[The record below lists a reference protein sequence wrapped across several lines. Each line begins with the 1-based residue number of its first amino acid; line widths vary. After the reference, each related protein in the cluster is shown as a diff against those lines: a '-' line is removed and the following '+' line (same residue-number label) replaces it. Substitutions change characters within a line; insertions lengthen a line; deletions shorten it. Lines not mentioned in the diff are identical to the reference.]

1 MGGRN
6 QFYLYYILILSFL
19 LTNTSIA
26 QLSKINEFEKE
37 LSREMTDSARIK
49 LLKDLSIA
57 YSSVDPVK
65 KFYYANTY
73 RELAE
78 KTGADSMVADA
89 YLDMGISYGIRSKA
103 DSALYY
109 FSLGY
114 HKAWECNYLRGV
126 GRSLVNMGY
135 AYDRLDDDEAALT
148 KYLEALPIFKKIKS
162 EHGINQCYTNIGAL
176 YFDLGQYTLARSYFA
191 EALASYTEYED
202 EKGTSWALYNM
213 GNVSMALGD
222 FPAARDY
229 FDKSLAIRQKKGDLA
244 GIASTSGA
252 LGDLEIKEGNIDQGL
267 KYFQM
272 ASEHNAT
279 IQDNFH
285 QSTVLIS
292 IANANLLKGNFDEA
306 KSKALQ
312 ALTMAREM
320 KSQKA
325 TADVLHSL
333 VRIFK
338 ASGAYREALEY
349 QTELIAVEDSLR
361 AESKVNE
368 VMLAEFNRMDERN
381 QNLTKDNE
389 IITSQNL
396 SYLKTIVITS
406 LILVLVILLLIVLYK
421 RNIEKKAS
429 NTLLERQKRDIEQ
442 VLDELAL
449 LNEKLN
455 EQMLLVESQN
465 AKLSQ
470 LNKVKNKLFS
480 ILSHDLRAPLGTIQ
494 MLLSMYREGKVAED
508 ELNPLLF
515 KLEDTVYSSSIFLDN
530 LLEWSKNQ
538 LDGFLV
544 NSTTVSIKSLVKRN
558 VELVR
563 SQASLKEI
571 SVQSF
576 VDEDFYINADPDM
589 IKVAIRNLLS
599 NSIKFCSPGDSIS
612 FRAQRVDSEVI
623 LSISDTGPG
632 ITDEQKG
639 NMFSL
644 ESATTEGTFGEKGQR
659 LGLILCKEMVVQN
672 NGSIDFESEVGVGT
686 IFRITLP
693 AA

>member
-114 HKAWECNYLRGV
+114 HKARECNYLRGV

-252 LGDLEIKEGNIDQGL
+252 LGELEIKEGNIDQGL
-267 KYFQM
+267 KYFQI

-312 ALTMAREM
+312 ALTKAREM

-333 VRIFK
+333 VRIFRT
-338 ASGAYREALEY
+338 SGDYREALEY

-421 RNIEKKAS
+421 RNVEKKAS
-429 NTLLERQKRDIEQ
+429 NTLLERQKRDMEQ

-494 MLLSMYREGKVAED
+494 MLLSMHREGKVAED

-576 VDEDFYINADPDM
+576 VNEDFYVDVDPDM